1 MTKLPTFF
9 APAER
14 VDDKSILGDSLFLS
28 GIDSVRGILN
38 AVPQIGLIL
47 NAQRQVVF
55 ANASVI
61 ETLGYDGIELLLGKR
76 PGELLNCEN
85 AVREP
90 GGCGTSKYC
99 QLCGAARVILES
111 QTSGKPVSGECRI
124 VSANG
129 SVYKAW
135 DFRCVASPFR
145 INENNYTILSLL
157 DISDEKRRRAM
168 ERIFFHDLIN
178 TASGLDG
185 FINFIREVNTQQ
197 EIAGHIGIVR
207 RLSKRLLDE
216 IIAQRELLQAEENE
230 LSVRIE
236 DVYSLDLLC
245 EAINFMAYHSIAE
258 NRQIVTDPEA
268 DNIHFHSDPTLLR
281 RVLINMLK
289 NALEACNP
297 HEEVSAGCYRMNDE
311 IVFRVSN
318 PGVIPADIRKQI
330 FQRSFSTKGS
340 DRGLGTWSMR
350 LLTEKYLKGKI
361 SFTTD
366 KENGT
371 VFRLILPLDQ
381 PGD

>member
-1 MTKLPTFF
+1 MVKEHSFF

-14 VDDKSILGDSLFLS
+14 AGYKDILSDSLFFMQHENL
-28 GIDSVRGILN
+28 RNILN
-38 AVPQIGLIL
+38 AVPNIGLIL

-55 ANASVI
+55 ANSSLL
-61 ETLGYDGIELLLGKR
+61 ETLGIEGIEKLIGKR
-76 PGELLNCEN
+76 PGEILDCEN
-85 AVREP
+85 ASGEP
-90 GGCGTSKYC
+90 GGCGTSQFC
-99 QLCGAARVILES
+99 TVCGAARVILES
-111 QTSGKPVSGECRI
+111 LSTGKQVSGECRI

-135 DFRCVASPFR
+135 DFRCVASPFHT
-145 INENNYTILSLL
+145 NDNTYTILSLI

-197 EIAGHIGIVR
+197 ETARHIEIVR
-207 RLSKRLLDE
+207 RLSRRLLDE
-216 IIAQRELLQAEENE
+216 ILAQQELSQAESGD
-230 LSVRIE
+230 LTVRTQS
-236 DVYSLDLLC
+236 VYSLDLLS

-258 NRQIVTDPEA
+258 KRHIITDEQA
-268 DNIHFHSDPTLLR
+268 DNIHFRSDPNLLR

-297 HEEVSAGCYRMNDE
+297 DEEVNTGCYHIDNE
-311 IVFRVSN
+311 VVFWVGN

-350 LLTEKYLKGKI
+350 LLTEKYLKGKVG
-361 SFTTD
+361 FTSSQ
-366 KENGT
+366 KNGT
-371 VFRLILPLDQ
+371 VFNLKLPV
-381 PGD
+381 G